1 MSSLRQS
8 LHEYLELRQAMGCKV
23 QNACTLLPQ
32 FVAFLEDQGA
42 TFITTDEAVRWAT
55 QPQHV
60 QPAEWARRL
69 RWVRGF
75 ARYHH
80 AIDSRTEIPPT
91 ELLPYRPQRHSPY
104 LYSDAEIAE
113 LLEAASHLP
122 SATGLRAHT
131 YTAVFGLLA
140 VTGMRISALVGLD
153 NDDIDL
159 AGGLLTIRH
168 SKFRKSRCLPLHLT
182 TLQALSRYVER
193 RDDVYPV
200 PQSPSFFVSEQ
211 GTPLLTCTVR
221 ATFVRLSRQ
230 IGLRGPS
237 ESHGPRLHDFRHRFA
252 VQTLVRWYQEDVDV
266 ERHLPELSTYLGHV
280 KVSDTYWY
288 LSATP
293 ELLGLATQRLEQ
305 AHRRL
310 SS

>member
-8 LHEYLELRQAMGCKV
+8 LQEYLELRQAMGCKL

-42 TFITTDEAVRWAT
+42 TFITTDAAVRWAT

-69 RWVRGF
+69 RWGRGF

-91 ELLPYRPQRHSPY
+91 ALLPYRPQRHAPY
-104 LYSDAEIAE
+104 LYRDAEIAA

-153 NDDIDL
+153 NDDVDR
-159 AGGLLTIRH
+159 AGGLLTVRH

-182 TLQALSRYVER
+182 TLQALGRYVER
-193 RDDVYPV
+193 RDDVYPL
-200 PQSPSFFVSEQ
+200 PHSPRFFVSEH
-211 GTPLLTCTVR
+211 GTRLLTCTVR

>member
-1 MSSLRQS
+1 MKT
-8 LHEYLELRQAMGCKV
+8 LRQALEDYLALRHAMGFKLSE
-23 QNACTLLPQ
+23 ARTLLPQ
-32 FVAFLEDQGA
+32 FVACLEQRGH
-42 TFITTDEAVRWAT
+42 TFITTEGAVEWAT
-55 QPQHV
+55 QPRHV

-140 VTGMRISALVGLD
+140 VTGMRISELVGLD

-252 VQTLVRWYQEDVDV
+252 VQTLVRWYQEEVDVD
-266 ERHLPELSTYLGHV
+266 RHLPELSTYLGHV

-293 ELLGLATQRLEQ
+293 ELLGLATQRLDQ
-305 AHRRL
+305 TYRSL
-310 SS
+310 PS

>member
-1 MSSLRQS
+1 MKTLPQVLEDYLTLR
-8 LHEYLELRQAMGCKV
+8 RAMGFKLSE
-23 QNACTLLPQ
+23 AGTLLPQ
-32 FVAFLEDQGA
+32 FVAYLAQRGH
-42 TFITTDEAVRWAT
+42 TFITTAEAVEWAT
-55 QPQHV
+55 QAQHV

-104 LYSDAEIAE
+104 LYSDAEIAA

-140 VTGMRISALVGLD
+140 VTGMRISELVGLD
-153 NDDIDL
+153 NDDVDL

-182 TLQALSRYVER
+182 TQQALGQYVER
-193 RDDVYPV
+193 RNRVYPLLK
-200 PQSPSFFVSEQ
+200 SPSFFVSEQ
-211 GTPLLTCTVR
+211 GTRLLSCTVR
-221 ATFVRLSRQ
+221 A
-230 IGLRGPS
+230 
-237 ESHGPRLHDFRHRFA
+237 
-252 VQTLVRWYQEDVDV
+252 
-266 ERHLPELSTYLGHV
+266 
-280 KVSDTYWY
+280 
-288 LSATP
+288 
-293 ELLGLATQRLEQ
+293 
-305 AHRRL
+305 
-310 SS
+310 